1 MSRGLG
7 PSFALATRQKHKQYR
22 DEFLDHEGV
31 CVCVCALTI
40 QRHYS
45 RVSIM
50 FVVEAEA
57 VLFHLSPRP

>member
-31 CVCVCALTI
+31 CVCVRLPSSATTLGL
-40 QRHYS
+40 
-45 RVSIM
+45 
-50 FVVEAEA
+50 A
-57 VLFHLSPRP
+57 